1 MLGDASPVKTQSDNK
16 KTEYRL
22 SLKVKWALGTALGA
36 LLIFAGLT
44 FVLFQTFTQDLLKQE
59 RQNVNQSL
67 VAVNQRLN
75 GKRTEL
81 TRSQLNQAIR
91 PEDLLQKADR
101 APSKIYSA
109 SITRGLSSSEMVV
122 QVFNL
127 KGQVLF
133 STGKQ
138 TSDFKV
144 SSARKIRLVPGKT
157 HKILLGSMPIIS
169 TKSHRTIGYL
179 QVENKLTNYY
189 QSFNRLLVISGLV
202 LILVVIASGL
212 LGYVL
217 SYFLLRPIDDIHDTL
232 TAIRDDPTA
241 SQRVPKLKRHDEL
254 SDLGEMFNE
263 MLDRMQRYIEQQ
275 SQFVED
281 VSHELRTPV
290 AIIQGHMEML
300 NRWGKDDPKILAE
313 SLSASLKET
322 KRMQDL
328 VQEMLDLSRAEQ
340 VEINF
345 RDEKTDVDEVVH
357 QVFNNFQMIHP
368 DFTFVLDDDL
378 KEKVIVPIYRDHFE
392 QVLIILCDNAV
403 KYSTK
408 RKEIHISLSRTLN
421 EVEVGVQDFGEGISQ
436 ADMNKVFNRFYR
448 VDKAR
453 SRKKGGNGLGL
464 SIAKRLV
471 EGYHGDITLESSAGY
486 GSLFRITLPVI
497 DADVKSLDD

>member
-1 MLGDASPVKTQSDNK
+1 MKPQSDRK

-44 FVLFQTFTQDLLKQE
+44 FVLFQTFTQDLLAQE
-59 RQNVNQSL
+59 RENVNQSL
-67 VAVNQRLN
+67 ISVNQRLN
-75 GKRTEL
+75 NRKTIL
-81 TRSQLNQAIR
+81 TKKQLDTAIQ
-91 PEDLLQKADR
+91 PNDLLHGADKT
-101 APSKIYSA
+101 PSAIYNA
-109 SITRGLSSSEMVV
+109 SITKGLSASNIVV
-122 QVFNL
+122 RVYDLNGKL
-127 KGQVLF
+127 LF

-138 TSDFKV
+138 VTEFKASTKKSV
-144 SSARKIRLVPGKT
+144 KLVAGKS
-157 HKILLGSMPIIS
+157 HKILLGMMPIVS
-169 TKSHRTIGYL
+169 TKTNHKIGYL

-189 QSFNRLLVISGLV
+189 HSFNRLLLISGLV

-212 LGYVL
+212 LGYIL

-232 TAIRDDPTA
+232 TAIRDDPTDDR
-241 SQRVPKLKRHDEL
+241 RVPQLQRHDEL

-263 MLDRMQRYIEQQ
+263 MLDRTQRYIEQQ

-300 NRWGKDDPKILAE
+300 NRWGKDDPKILSE
-313 SLSASLKET
+313 SLDASLKET

-345 RDEKTDVDEVVH
+345 RDEKTDVGKVVH

-378 KEKVIVPIYRDHFE
+378 KETVIVPIYRDHFE

-408 RKEIHISLSRTLN
+408 RKEIHLSLSRTLN
-421 EVEVGVQDFGEGISQ
+421 QVEVGIQDFGEGISQ
-436 ADMNKVFNRFYR
+436 TDMGKVFNRFYR

-471 EGYHGDITLESSAGY
+471 EGYHGSITLESSVGY
-486 GSLFRITLPVI
+486 GSLFKITLPVI
-497 DADVKSLDD
+497 EEDIKSLTD

>member
-1 MLGDASPVKTQSDNK
+1 MKPQKDTK

-44 FVLFQTFTQDLLKQE
+44 FVLFHTFTQDLLEQE
-59 RQNVNQSL
+59 RQDVNQSL
-67 VAVNQRLN
+67 VAINQHLN
-75 GKRTEL
+75 GEKNKL
-81 TRSQLNQAIR
+81 TKTKINRSIQ
-91 PEDLLQKADR
+91 PEGLLSGSNKS
-101 APSKIYSA
+101 PSKIYGS
-109 SITRGLSSSEMVV
+109 SVTRGLSAPDMIVRIYGL
-122 QVFNL
+122 NGKL
-127 KGQVLF
+127 LF

-138 TSDFKV
+138 VSKFNASSKKSVKLAAGTKHKV
-144 SSARKIRLVPGKT
+144 
-157 HKILLGSMPIIS
+157 LLGSMPIVS
-169 TKSHRTIGYL
+169 TKTHHKIGYL
-179 QVENKLTNYY
+179 QVENKLTTYY
-189 QSFNRLLVISGLV
+189 QAFNRLLIISGLV

-212 LGYVL
+212 LGYIL

-232 TAIRDDPTA
+232 TAIRDDPTDDR
-241 SQRVPKLKRHDEL
+241 RVPELHRHDEL

-300 NRWGKDDPKILAE
+300 NRWGKDDPKILSE
-313 SLSASLKET
+313 SLDASLKET
-322 KRMQDL
+322 KRMKDL

-345 RDEKTDVDEVVH
+345 RDEKTDVGKVVH
-357 QVFNNFQMIHP
+357 QVFNNFKMIHP

-378 KEKVIVPIYRDHFE
+378 KETLIVPIYRDHFE

-408 RKEIHISLSRTLN
+408 RKEIHLSLSRTLN
-421 EVEVGVQDFGEGISQ
+421 KVEVGVQDFGEGIEQ

-486 GSLFRITLPVI
+486 GSLFRITLPVV
-497 DADVKSLDD
+497 DEDVLRLDS